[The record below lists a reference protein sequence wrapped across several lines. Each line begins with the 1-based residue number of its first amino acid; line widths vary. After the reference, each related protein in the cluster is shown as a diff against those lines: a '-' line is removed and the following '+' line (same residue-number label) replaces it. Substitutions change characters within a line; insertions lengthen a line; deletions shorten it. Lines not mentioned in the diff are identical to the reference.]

1 MKRSLS
7 VSLLTL
13 AGLLTSAAVAAPRL
27 DGGIVANSGST
38 NTAGYTMKVWSD
50 GSAEIADV
58 KQPQN
63 TRRVSVG
70 SDLAARFLADA
81 KAAKA
86 GGRRAQTCMKS
97 MSFGYRLTVAYHGWM
112 SPDLTC
118 PSGGVLAPLR
128 PDIEALEKAA
138 GLSDRG
144 RIIRLPNEPRRL
156 PPSEAPA
163 PSPSP
168 AGRNIALRP

>member
-1 MKRSLS
+1 MKRISS

-13 AGLLTSAAVAAPRL
+13 AGLLTSIAVAAPRM
-27 DGGIVANSGST
+27 DGALVVNSGST
-38 NTAGYTMKVWSD
+38 NTPGYTMKVWSD
-50 GSAEIADV
+50 GSAEIGG
-58 KQPQN
+58 
-63 TRRVSVG
+63 RRVSVG
-70 SDLAARFLADA
+70 RDLAVRFLEDA

-97 MSFGYRLTVAYHGWM
+97 MSFGYRLTVAYHGWT

-118 PSGGVLAPLR
+118 PSGGALAPLN

-138 GLSDRG
+138 GLNDRG
-144 RIIRLPNEPRRL
+144 RVIRLPNEPRRL

-168 AGRNIALRP
+168 TPAGP